1 MSKHDA
7 KSPVIEGEIVDGKYK
22 VERILG
28 VGGMGI
34 VVAATHEQ
42 LGQKVA
48 LKFLLP
54 HVLEGA
60 QSAARFLREA
70 RASVRLK
77 SEHVARVFDVGTL
90 PTGEPYSVMEYLEGC
105 DLGTHANANK
115 PLRIADAVEYVLQAC
130 EAIVEAHALGIVHRD
145 LKPQNLFV
153 TRRTNGAPLVKV
165 LDFGISKA
173 LGAGELS
180 LTDSTIVLGSPLYM
194 APEQMRSARSADV
207 RSDVWSL
214 GVILYELLTG
224 QVPFDGETMTELC
237 LKVVNE
243 PPPPPRELRGELP
256 EALAKIVS
264 RCLEKD
270 PDKRFQNAAMLADAL
285 DPFSTSAE
293 RGSNDR
299 GWRSLV
305 DTADALDH
313 ASFSA
318 ARDTGAGALAASEAH
333 AKKTSTETAWA
344 ETPSAKPPP
353 IDGPP
358 SVRRKRAFAGGV
370 AAGVG
375 GTIGLGILIAV
386 LLWPKDAPRAL
397 ASPIEPSATL
407 TSTVASASA
416 AAPTSASASASVSS
430 SASASS
436 PVIASATP
444 SQPSASASTSAV
456 SFHIAKARSAGPH
469 ASAKPLTSAAPT
481 TPAVA
486 PTVSPNGAPILR

>member
-1 MSKHDA
+1 MGKPEP
-7 KSPVIEGEIVDGKYK
+7 KSPVTEGDVVDGKYRI
-22 VERILG
+22 ERILG
-28 VGGMGI
+28 VGGMGV
-34 VVAATHEQ
+34 VVAATHVQ

-54 HVLEGA
+54 HVLAGE
-60 QSAARFLREA
+60 QSSARFLREA

-90 PTGEPYSVMEYLEGC
+90 PSGEPYSVMEYLEGC
-105 DLGTHANANK
+105 DLSTHANANK
-115 PLRIADAVEYVLQAC
+115 PLRIPDAVEYVLQAC

-153 TRRTNGAPLVKV
+153 TRRTNGATLVKV

-173 LGAGELS
+173 LGPLAPGEMS

-243 PPPPPRELRGELP
+243 PPPPPRQLRGELAEP
-256 EALAKIVS
+256 LAKIVS
-264 RCLEKD
+264 KCLEKD
-270 PDKRFQNAAMLADAL
+270 PDLRFQNAAMLADAL
-285 DPFSTSAE
+285 EPFSTSAE
-293 RGSNDR
+293 RGTSER

-313 ASFSA
+313 ASFA
-318 ARDTGAGALAASEAH
+318 PADAQAKKVRTETTWGETRGDH
-333 AKKTSTETAWA
+333 AKVEA
-344 ETPSAKPPP
+344 
-353 IDGPP
+353 GPP
-358 SVRRKRAFAGGV
+358 SIRRTRAFVGGV
-370 AAGVG
+370 AAGVVA
-375 GTIGLGILIAV
+375 TIGLGIVTAA
-386 LLWPKDAPRAL
+386 LLWPKDATRSHA
-397 ASPIEPSATL
+397 AAVAPSVATSVVAAAPGTG
-407 TSTVASASA
+407 TSTGTSTSMATAPSASA
-416 AAPTSASASASVSS
+416 TTSASAMPSASASALALRPTSKIKPPAPRATSKA
-430 SASASS
+430 AS
-436 PVIASATP
+436 PP
-444 SQPSASASTSAV
+444 
-456 SFHIAKARSAGPH
+456 
-469 ASAKPLTSAAPT
+469 AAPT
-481 TPAVA
+481 AAAAA

>member
-1 MSKHDA
+1 MAKPDP
-7 KSPVIEGEIVDGKYK
+7 KSPVKEGEIVDGKYK

-28 VGGMGI
+28 VGGMGV

-54 HVLEGA
+54 HVLEGE

-173 LGAGELS
+173 LGAGEMS

-243 PPPPPRELRGELP
+243 PPPPPRDLRGELP
-256 EALAKIVS
+256 EPLAKIVS
-264 RCLEKD
+264 KCLEKD

-318 ARDTGAGALAASEAH
+318 ARDTGPGALAASDAQ
-333 AKKTSTETAWA
+333 AKKISTETAWE
-344 ETPSAKPPP
+344 ETHSAKPPP
-353 IDGPP
+353 LDGPL
-358 SVRRKRAFAGGV
+358 SIRRKRAFAGGV
-370 AAGVG
+370 AAGVV
-375 GTIGLGILIAV
+375 GTIGLGILTAA
-386 LLWPKDAPRAL
+386 LLWPKDTTRTQGT
-397 ASPIEPSATL
+397 STEPSVAL
-407 TSTVASASA
+407 TAAPVASTAPSASASA
-416 AAPTSASASASVSS
+416 AASTTGATSAVAST
-430 SASASS
+430 
-436 PVIASATP
+436 TP
-444 SQPSASASTSAV
+444 PQPSASASSSPVAI
-456 SFHIAKARSAGPH
+456 HIAKVRQAGPH
-469 ASAKPLTSAAPT
+469 PSSKPAAT
-481 TPAVA
+481 TPPATPATA